1 MVSDSRYPIW
11 GKQMFL
17 QASPGSFMQHHLRI
31 FTYLFKVPFVFKLQG
46 KQGSRCSLPTS
57 CLALDMLGACL
68 SCFLPCCDKNLT
80 EPTSGRG
87 FFWLPIQNH
96 SSSCQ
101 GKARQPKWLVQWW
114 QDLVLWFV
122 TSWWI
127 RKQGAHIGSPASLE
141 SSSSTSGSI
150 SLS

>member
-1 MVSDSRYPIW
+1 MWSSSGHLPCLWLFSIPGFVIWKGSLPGAGSPPMVSDSRYPIW
-11 GKQMFL
+11 GEQMFL

-87 FFWLPIQNH
+87 FFGLPIQNH

-101 GKARQPKWLVQWW
+101 GKAQQPKWLVQWW
-114 QDLVLWFV
+114 QDLVL
-122 TSWWI
+122 
-127 RKQGAHIGSPASLE
+127 
-141 SSSSTSGSI
+141 
-150 SLS
+150 